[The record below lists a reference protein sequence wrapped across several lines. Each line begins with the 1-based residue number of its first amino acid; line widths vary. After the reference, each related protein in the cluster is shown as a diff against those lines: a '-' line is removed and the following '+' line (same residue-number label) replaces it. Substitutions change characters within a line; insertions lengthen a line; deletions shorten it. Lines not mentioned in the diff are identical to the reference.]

1 MEMLWVLWEGK
12 IYALLLLVNATV
24 GSLLLYG
31 FTATARGPFINA
43 HTLSFPGCLVG
54 PNTML

>member
-1 MEMLWVLWEGK
+1 M
-12 IYALLLLVNATV
+12 YALLLFLNVTV
-24 GSLLLYG
+24 GSPLLYG
-31 FTATARGPFINA
+31 FTAAARGPFINT